1 MKILVVGAGAVG
13 GYFGARLHEAGQQVT
28 FLVRPKRRVQL
39 QENGLIVK
47 SRNGDLNISHPHLI
61 TTADVGSFDVVLMST
76 KSYHLHDAIEDV
88 LPFVHSETIII
99 PLLNGVQHLDV
110 LDSAFSKT
118 QVYGGVAFIESTLSE
133 DGHILHQGANASMM
147 YGHRSH
153 AAPPSATQ
161 VEKALSSVSDIKSR
175 ENIES
180 DMWQKYM
187 LITIL
192 SGATTLFH
200 TDVGT
205 IRTSTSA
212 GAFIDR
218 YINEVARLIERI
230 APEMDAERLQQKA
243 FRQWQNLDA
252 SFKASMQKDKE
263 KGQAVEYEHIQGYL
277 LDKAKAYHLDAPALE
292 VVYANLELY
301 EQKRKGDF
309 Q

>member
-1 MKILVVGAGAVG
+1 M
-13 GYFGARLHEAGQQVT
+13 
-28 FLVRPKRRVQL
+28 
-39 QENGLIVK
+39 
-47 SRNGDLNISHPHLI
+47 
-61 TTADVGSFDVVLMST
+61 VLMST

-88 LPFVHSETIII
+88 LPFVHSETIVI
-99 PLLNGVQHLDV
+99 PLLNGIQHLDV

-133 DGHILHQGANASMM
+133 DGHILHQGANALMM
-147 YGHRSH
+147 YGRRTHS
-153 AAPPSATQ
+153 APPSATQ

-212 GAFIDR
+212 GSFIDR
-218 YINEVARLIERI
+218 YINEVARLIEQI
-230 APEMDAERLQQKA
+230 APEMDAERCNKKRSDNGKTLTLLLKL
-243 FRQWQNLDA
+243 RC
-252 SFKASMQKDKE
+252 KKIKKKDKPSSMSIF
-263 KGQAVEYEHIQGYL
+263 KGTCWR
-277 LDKAKAYHLDAPALE
+277 
-292 VVYANLELY
+292 
-301 EQKRKGDF
+301 KRKRIIWTRLHYKSCMPILNFTNKYERVIFNDTSDSTIPTRCTN
-309 Q
+309 